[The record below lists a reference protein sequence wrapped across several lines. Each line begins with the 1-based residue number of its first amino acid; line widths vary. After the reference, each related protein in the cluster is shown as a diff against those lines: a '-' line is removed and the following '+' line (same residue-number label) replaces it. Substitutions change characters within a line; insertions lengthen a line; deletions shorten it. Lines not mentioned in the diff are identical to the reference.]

1 MLPLLLS
8 FFFIERLGKT
18 KRCFFLAHACKPPTV
33 LINKWSSFLLL
44 SPLWPLALRP
54 STGTNVFPLFV
65 CSFGAAHRRNI
76 IFRRYSTVA
85 RLEYIRSHRQERTNN
100 VPVSYAE
107 EKSNLWTSPTN
118 QLLYFPF
125 EFCSVRVQC
134 ADNYYNTTCTTF
146 CRPRN
151 DQFGHYTCG
160 KQGNKVCMPGWQGAN
175 CEKGEYRW

>member
-1 MLPLLLS
+1 M
-8 FFFIERLGKT
+8 
-18 KRCFFLAHACKPPTV
+18 

-118 QLLYFPF
+118 CSTFPSNF
-125 EFCSVRVQC
+125 AVYVCSALITITTRPVRRFVGPETISSGTIPAASRATKC
-134 ADNYYNTTCTTF
+134 VCLAGRELTV
-146 CRPRN
+146 R
-151 DQFGHYTCG
+151 
-160 KQGNKVCMPGWQGAN
+160 KVSTAGS
-175 CEKGEYRW
+175 